1 MQGRTFQEVGK
12 AYAKSQKWSNSVL
25 GQTNPTVVTAEAEGA
40 EGCAADGHAMGE
52 GLVEVFACHP
62 LEIRLL

>member
-1 MQGRTFQEVGK
+1 M
-12 AYAKSQKWSNSVL
+12 KSQKWSNSVL

-40 EGCAADGHAMGE
+40 EGCVADGHAMGE